1 MSSGESG
8 SHSSM
13 LARRALQNRLL
24 SSVKPVVS
32 AITEEAI
39 RTLPCLIPRN
49 LCRGLIPAQE
59 AYPTSVR

>member
-1 MSSGESG
+1 
-8 SHSSM
+8 M